1 MSLLDA
7 SSLAGLFALVVI
19 TFNFLL
25 GLLLSTA
32 YKRSPI
38 WKKLPAVVRKID
50 VNDVHNW
57 TAYVALLLILI
68 HPILLVFDKES
79 KFKLQH
85 IVFPF
90 NAPHQPFIVAF
101 GVIAFYAL
109 IIVIITTQKGIK
121 KNLGF
126 RAWKNI
132 HLISYGTA
140 LLICL
145 HGIFIDQNLKGNT
158 PDFLDGEK
166 LLCEVCL
173 LVMVIFSIIRVRFY
187 FKNIR

>member
-32 YKRSPI
+32 YKRSAI
-38 WKKLPAVVRKID
+38 WKKLPEAVRKID
-50 VNDVHNW
+50 VNAVHNW
-57 TAYVALLLILI
+57 TAYVALVLILL
-68 HPILLVFDKES
+68 HPVLLVFDSAS

-85 IVFPF
+85 IVLPF
-90 NAPHQPFIVAF
+90 NAPQQPLIVAF

-109 IIVIITTQKGIK
+109 IVVIITTQKRIK
-121 KNLGF
+121 RNLGF
-126 RAWKNI
+126 RTWKNI

-140 LLICL
+140 LLVCL

-166 LLCEVCL
+166 VLCEICL
-173 LVMVIFSIIRVRFY
+173 LVLIIASSTRVWYHFR
-187 FKNIR
+187 KA